1 MRCGTCLCR
10 SAATSEIVRA
20 AGSLLVTS
28 LTHVN
33 GDIASLQTSTFTF
46 TFILQETTATRCILY
61 TLITSCRDV
70 TLAGKKPFHGST
82 RGRRGRRR
90 TVTSYGMVARL

>member
-61 TLITSCRDV
+61 TLPAVV
-70 TLAGKKPFHGST
+70 T
-82 RGRRGRRR
+82 
-90 TVTSYGMVARL
+90 